1 MKSNDYKKFEKPMY
15 LNAKI
20 HINHFNEVSKSGV
33 NAIRLYFYIRS
44 IQSLMYPN
52 QKNYHL
58 PVHIDNKNLFKWFG
72 VNSNKKW
79 EVLNKLSKRGAINLK
94 RNGKGKTPIVRFLF
108 DKV

>member
-1 MKSNDYKKFEKPMY
+1 MKIKNGKILEKPMY
-15 LNAKI
+15 LNEKI
-20 HINHFNEVSKSGV
+20 HIDHFNEVAKSGINSV
-33 NAIRLYFYIRS
+33 RLYLYIRT

>member
-52 QKNYHL
+52 QKSYNL
-58 PVHIDNKNLFKWFG
+58 PVFIDNKNLYEWFG

-79 EVLNKLSKRGAINLK
+79 EVLNKLSKRGVIKLMK
-94 RNGKGKTPIVRFLF
+94 NGKGKIPTVRFLL
-108 DKV
+108 D